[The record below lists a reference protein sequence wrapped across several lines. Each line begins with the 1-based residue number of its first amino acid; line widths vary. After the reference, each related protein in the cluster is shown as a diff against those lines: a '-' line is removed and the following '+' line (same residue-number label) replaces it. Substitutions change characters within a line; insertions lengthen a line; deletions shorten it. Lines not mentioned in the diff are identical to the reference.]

1 MNKRYRAFFAIVVLV
16 VVASLLFLLFPPA
29 LAFIEMATR
38 ELRFLWWLILLV
50 ALGIW
55 LIWGFNRKPK

>member
-1 MNKRYRAFFAIVVLV
+1 MNRRYRAFAALLILGAVCV
-16 VVASLLFLLFPPA
+16 LLFLLFPPV
-29 LAFIEMATR
+29 LAFVELAAR
-38 ELRFLWWLILLV
+38 ELRYLWWLILLF